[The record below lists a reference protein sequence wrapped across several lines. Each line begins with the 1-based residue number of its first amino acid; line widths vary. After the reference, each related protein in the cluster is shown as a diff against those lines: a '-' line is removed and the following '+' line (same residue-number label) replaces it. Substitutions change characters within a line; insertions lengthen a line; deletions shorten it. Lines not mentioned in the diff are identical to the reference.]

1 MYFLLS
7 QILKFLIWILNYV
20 FDFDQINF
28 RLGRPGLY
36 KFDYSIIGY
45 KKVDRCPNK
54 YYKKGIYHRKYSDI
68 ILELEIPAGA
78 RIIRSN
84 QSKDID
90 ELRCDKAIIREVI
103 TTKPYKNFKKNKHI
117 YFSHYDNNFIYRIG
131 QIIEPH
137 LFNDNINENNVSG
150 IHFYKNFRDAMIC
163 NYL

>member
-103 TTKPYKNFKKNKHI
+103 TTKPYKNFKKINIYIFHIMIIILFIELVKLLNHI
-117 YFSHYDNNFIYRIG
+117 YLMIILMKIMFLVYIFIKILG
-131 QIIEPH
+131 MQ
-137 LFNDNINENNVSG
+137 
-150 IHFYKNFRDAMIC
+150 
-163 NYL
+163 